1 MLRQG
6 LGLLVATGER
16 VAVFIKNAELSVWV
30 LFLCGRVF
38 KRVGFRERGTGVGLS
53 GSSRSEMEVPTIQ

>member
-16 VAVFIKNAELSVWV
+16 VAIIIKNAELSIWV

-38 KRVGFRERGTGVGLS
+38 KRVGFRERETGVGLS
-53 GSSRSEMEVPTIQ
+53 RSSRSEMAVPTKQ